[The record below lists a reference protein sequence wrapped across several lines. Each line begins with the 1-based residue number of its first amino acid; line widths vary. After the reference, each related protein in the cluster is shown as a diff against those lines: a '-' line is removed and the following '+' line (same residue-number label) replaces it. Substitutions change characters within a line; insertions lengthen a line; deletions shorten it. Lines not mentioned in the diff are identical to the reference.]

1 VALTVDAPAF
11 GVPPRLRNSPL
22 LHAGGF
28 AVFSDWFDAT
38 TMESLRTEA
47 WSSYVEGTDQHCW
60 TPDGEEFRGGT
71 PRRKLITSGAGPVQ
85 DSLYASPAVY
95 AALSAVCGMPIVP
108 SGNRGSYSYYVRPG
122 DFLGLHR
129 DIPTCDVALITVLFD
144 SGSDDQGG
152 ALIVYPDR
160 MTEPLSCLRAAPNDG
175 AVAVSM
181 NAGDTIV
188 MYGGLL
194 PHRIRR
200 TATGQA
206 RIVSVLCFR
215 PADE

>member
-1 VALTVDAPAF
+1 MGASEDGRATSIHAL
-11 GVPPRLRNSPL
+11 
-22 LHAGGF
+22 HCGGDVQDW
-28 AVFSDWFDAT
+28 AVFDPLDERA
-38 TMESLRTEA
+38 
-47 WSSYVEGTDQHCW
+47 GTGIYNPYFVFVVRH
-60 TPDGEEFRGGT
+60 
-71 PRRKLITSGAGPVQ
+71 
-85 DSLYASPAVY
+85 
-95 AALSAVCGMPIVP
+95 P
-108 SGNRGSYSYYVRPG
+108 SG
-122 DFLGLHR
+122 
-129 DIPTCDVALITVLFD
+129 TVLFD

-152 ALIVYPDR
+152 ALVVYPDR